1 MLPLCIYKYKL
12 VFMKVIISKTQ
23 YQRLMEA
30 GSNSVAMDLDIYTQ
44 PMQTDTDNGNLD
56 VIDASEQ
63 VIDSLEEL
71 ISMFKGGK
79 KTRPEVKDLIYKGLD
94 GIKKAHSEIK
104 YEK

>member
-1 MLPLCIYKYKL
+1 
-12 VFMKVIISKTQ
+12 MKVIISESQ
-23 YQRLMEA
+23 YKKLVES

-56 VIDASEQ
+56 VIEASEE

-71 ISMFKGGK
+71 ISMFKGGR
-79 KTRPEVKDLIYKGLD
+79 KTRPELKNKIYKGLD
-94 GIKKAHSEIK
+94 DIKNAHSEIK

>member
-1 MLPLCIYKYKL
+1 
-12 VFMKVIISKTQ
+12 MKVIISESQ
-23 YQRLMEA
+23 YKKLVEV

-56 VIDASEQ
+56 VIEASEE

-71 ISMFKGGK
+71 ISMFKGGR
-79 KTRPEVKDLIYKGLD
+79 KTRPELKNKIYKGLD
-94 GIKKAHSEIK
+94 DIKNAHSEIK

>member
-1 MLPLCIYKYKL
+1 ML
-12 VFMKVIISKTQ
+12 KVIITEKQ
-23 YQRLMEA
+23 YKKLVEYA
-30 GSNSVAMDLDIYTQ
+30 PNGVAMDLDIYTQ
-44 PMQTDTDNGNLD
+44 PMQTDTDNGNID
-56 VIDASEQ
+56 VIDASEE

>member
-1 MLPLCIYKYKL
+1 
-12 VFMKVIISKTQ
+12 MKVIISESRYKKLIET
-23 YQRLMEA
+23 
-30 GSNSVAMDLDIYTQ
+30 GSNSVAMDLDRYTQ
-44 PMQTDTDNGNLD
+44 PMQIDTDNGNLD
-56 VIDASEQ
+56 VIDASEE
-63 VIDSLEEL
+63 VINSLEEL

>member
-1 MLPLCIYKYKL
+1 
-12 VFMKVIISKTQ
+12 MKVIISENQ
-23 YQRLMEA
+23 YKKLVET

-56 VIDASEQ
+56 VIDASEE

-79 KTRPEVKDLIYKGLD
+79 KTRPEVKNKIYKGLD
-94 GIKKAHSEIK
+94 DIKKAYTEIK
-104 YEK
+104 YEI

>member
-1 MLPLCIYKYKL
+1 ML
-12 VFMKVIISKTQ
+12 KVIITEKQ
-23 YQRLMEA
+23 YKKLVEYA
-30 GSNSVAMDLDIYTQ
+30 PNGVAMDLDIYTQ
-44 PMQTDTDNGNLD
+44 PMQTDTDNGNID
-56 VIDASEQ
+56 VIDASEE

-79 KTRPEVKDLIYKGLD
+79 KTRPQVKDLIYKGLD